1 MIKFSPTLTMQY
13 DTAFSPFT
21 AAQFDQGLQWA
32 KASGFDGVEVCI
44 SNYNGVDIP
53 ALKAKLDALELG
65 CSTISTGQARTL
77 EKIALLSADATA
89 VERTQQRF
97 YQHIDAAAVLGSKVT
112 MGLLRGLG
120 VPENQT
126 AQKKLLA
133 EQMKPIVEYADK
145 KGVTIIFEGINRY
158 ETALLCS
165 AAEAAE
171 FVRVYLGNPDCVGVL
186 WDVFHANIEDPSME
200 AAIEAIGDKLKHV
213 HFADS
218 NRWFPGYGH
227 IDFDG
232 VYKMLKARGYSEYC
246 SFECNNLPSVEAVR
260 TNAGPFIRHLRAL

>member
-1 MIKFSPTLTMQY
+1 MIKFSPTLTLQY

-21 AAQFDQGLQWA
+21 AARFDEGLQWA
-32 KASGFDGVEVCI
+32 KDSGFDGVEICI
-44 SNYNGVDIP
+44 SNYNGIDIP
-53 ALKAKLDALELG
+53 ALKEKLDKLQLG
-65 CSTISTGQARTL
+65 VSTLSTGQARTL
-77 EKIALLSADATA
+77 EKIALLSDPVS

-97 YQHIDAAAVLGSKVT
+97 HQHIDAAAILGSKVT

-120 VPENQT
+120 VPENQE

-145 KGVTIIFEGINRY
+145 KGVTVIFEGINRY
-158 ETALLCS
+158 ETALLNS

-171 FVRVYLGNPDCVGVL
+171 FVRVYLGNPDSVGVL

-200 AAIEAIGDKLKHV
+200 AAIDAIGDKLRHV

-227 IDFDG
+227 IDFEG
-232 VYKMLKARGYSEYC
+232 VYQMLKARGYSDYC

-260 TNAGPFIRHLRAL
+260 TNAGPFIQRLRSL

>member
-1 MIKFSPTLTMQY
+1 MKFSPTLTLQY

-21 AAQFDQGLQWA
+21 AAEFDEGLQWA
-32 KASGFDGVEVCI
+32 KASGFDGVEICI
-44 SNYNGVDIP
+44 SNYNGIDIP

-65 CSTISTGQARTL
+65 VSTLSTGQARTL
-77 EKIALLSADATA
+77 EKIALLSDP
-89 VERTQQRF
+89 VSVRRTQQRF
-97 YQHIDAAAVLGSKVT
+97 YEHIDAAAVLGSKVT

-120 VPENQT
+120 VPENQEG
-126 AQKKLLA
+126 QKKLLA

-227 IDFDG
+227 IDFEG
-232 VYKMLKARGYSEYC
+232 VCRMLKARGYSEYC
-246 SFECNNLPSVEAVR
+246 SFECNNLPSVEVVR
-260 TNAGPFIRHLRAL
+260 NNAGPFIQRLRKV